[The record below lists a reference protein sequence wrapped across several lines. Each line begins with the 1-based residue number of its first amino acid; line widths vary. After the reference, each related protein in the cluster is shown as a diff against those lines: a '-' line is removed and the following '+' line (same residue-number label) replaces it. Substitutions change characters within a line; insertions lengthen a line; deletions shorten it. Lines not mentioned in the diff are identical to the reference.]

1 MICESSSST
10 VKTNNSSVDLS
21 VIVPIYKVEKY
32 LTRCLNSLLI
42 QDLEHV
48 EFILV
53 DDGSPDCCGEICE
66 HYANLDSRFKVFH
79 KENGGL
85 SSARNYGIDHSSGE
99 YIMFVDS
106 DDWVSSD
113 FCRTAYSAAL
123 EHKSDLVMFDYQVVS
138 SDNEIKPH
146 YHDRKEGK
154 CSWQEGIDLLLGQV
168 GVYAW
173 NKLYKRSLFE
183 GIRYPEGRLFEDSPT
198 TWKLICKA
206 ENVYYIENTLY
217 FYYMRSDSILHQTSI
232 KALQDRFEMKKQF
245 FDGVTEL
252 GYSSD
257 KITYVLSPIVLGY
270 AVKVKRNSADSVSE
284 QVYNILNSY
293 NRVPENLSWKQKII
307 MFIYMKNTNLFDFLC
322 DLTGRRLTA

>member
-1 MICESSSST
+1 MICESSSCM

-32 LTRCLNSLLI
+32 LSRCLNSLLI
-42 QDLEHV
+42 QDLENV

-66 HYANLDSRFKVFH
+66 HYAKLDSRFKVFH
-79 KENGGL
+79 QENGGL
-85 SSARNYGIDHSSGE
+85 SSARNYGIDHSIGE
-99 YIMFVDS
+99 YVMFVDS

-146 YHDRKEGK
+146 YHERKEGR

-173 NKLYKRSLFE
+173 NKLYKRTLFE

-206 ENVYYIENTLY
+206 KNVYYIENTLY

-232 KALQDRFEMKKQF
+232 KALQDRFEMKMQF
-245 FDGVTEL
+245 FNGVTEL

-257 KITYVLSPIVLGY
+257 KITYVLSPIALGY
-270 AVKVKRNSADSVSE
+270 AVKVKRNSADSISE

-307 MFIYMKNTNLFDFLC
+307 MFIYMKNKNLFDFLC

>member
-1 MICESSSST
+1 VICESSSCT

-32 LTRCLNSLLI
+32 LSRCLNSLLI

-66 HYANLDSRFKVFH
+66 HYAKLDSRFRVFH

-138 SDNEIKPH
+138 SDNEIKPN

-173 NKLYKRSLFE
+173 NKLYKRALFE

-232 KALQDRFEMKKQF
+232 KALKDRFEMKKQF

-257 KITYVLSPIVLGY
+257 KITYVLSPIALGY